1 MRKPAFCICENKGVD
16 QLCSNCTADQ
26 GLCFHYT
33 DSTIPLLPIFLVSS
47 HLPSFCQTWSETRK
61 TGFLV
66 TWFIFYFF
74 IIILLQ
80 LLDAEIRA
88 HLLEKIGKPIDSQ
101 VHEVAMY
108 LRYRGNY
115 TDIVAEFLFD
125 KGF

>member
-1 MRKPAFCICENKGVD
+1 MKVKVISLPYIFQV
-16 QLCSNCTADQ
+16 LYV
-26 GLCFHYT
+26 LCFIRSRYQVSVYRT
-33 DSTIPLLPIFLVSS
+33 NGPLV
-47 HLPSFCQTWSETRK
+47 
-61 TGFLV
+61 
-66 TWFIFYFF
+66 FYFL

-115 TDIVAEFLFD
+115 TDIVAEFLLD